1 MVMAKDFSQVNFRMP
16 TELKEKLEEASKA
29 NERSLTSELVS
40 RLEES
45 FEQKNKNLENLSA
58 DELIYFI
65 FNKLNSRGLSL
76 TIEEIERS
84 KQLSKKSDES

>member
-1 MVMAKDFSQVNFRMP
+1 MAKDFSQVNFRMP